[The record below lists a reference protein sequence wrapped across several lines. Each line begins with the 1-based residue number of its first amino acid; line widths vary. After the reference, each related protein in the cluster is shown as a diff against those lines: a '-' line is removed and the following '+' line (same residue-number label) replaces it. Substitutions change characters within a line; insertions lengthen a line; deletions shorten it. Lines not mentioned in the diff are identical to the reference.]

1 MIQNLVA
8 EINHKKLKNQG
19 QTTHK
24 EKLTFFKT
32 QKNEREGKRGKKC
45 CMEVKI

>member
-19 QTTHK
+19 QTTQR
-24 EKLTFFKT
+24 KT
-32 QKNEREGKRGKKC
+32 NVLQNPEERKGGEETKKNAA
-45 CMEVKI
+45 